1 MKDVSVEHTWW
12 LFGLMDL
19 LSSSLLELTQYYN
32 KIIKTEQRMNKKLSI
47 NSNSIR
53 TKTQKTSMFH
63 RKQTPDIL

>member
-1 MKDVSVEHTWW
+1 
-12 LFGLMDL
+12 MDL